1 MNDSRLKLLSTVKDI
16 LTALDGGSAAAR
28 LAGCTPQNMTNAL
41 ARDRLPPSTF
51 LIFTEELARR
61 SFRAPPHLWGIKPLK
76 KRRPDTRAHIT
87 ADYARRPGNH
97 ARRGARHSSEKSG
110 GK

>member
-1 MNDSRLKLLSTVKDI
+1 MIDSRHKLLSTPKAV
-16 LTALDGGSAAAR
+16 LSALDGGSAAAR

-41 ARDRLPPSTF
+41 ARNRLPPSTF

-61 SFRAPPHLWGIKPLK
+61 GFCAPSQLWGIKPLK
-76 KRRPDTRAHIT
+76 KRRSNTRTHMT
-87 ADYARRPGNH
+87 ADYAQRSGNR
-97 ARRGARHSSEKSG
+97 ARRGARHSSEESG